1 MDVNNI
7 SVFER
12 LYQEYSS
19 IKSIILYGFW
29 VMGSTAHQRS
39 RDAARR
45 TLANAFLWLQGTT
58 LHALGS

>member
-1 MDVNNI
+1 MDINNI

-12 LYQEYSS
+12 LYQKYSS
-19 IKSIILYGFW
+19 IKSIYGFW
-29 VMGSTAHQRS
+29 AMGSTAHQRS

-45 TLANAFLWLQGTT
+45 TLVNAFLWLQGTT